1 MRAHCVRIDSVAR
14 RGVPVRLV
22 AELPGNRSQHLISTM
37 SAIAYVI
44 AAIKYEYYEHE
55 YILASRDEG
64 VYRSATCTTDLHFSE
79 HEFIWP
85 TPRAAKLRSHTIG
98 LSWKWSGWTQFC
110 SRCLLDAQKGTAT
123 QGTHFDIDAVV
134 GIP

>member
-14 RGVPVRLV
+14 RGFQVRLV

-44 AAIKYEYYEHE
+44 ASIKYKYYEHE

-64 VYRSATCTTDLHFSE
+64 VYRSATCATDLPFSE
-79 HEFIWP
+79 HIWP
-85 TPRAAKLRSHTIG
+85 TPRAAKLPSHTIG
-98 LSWKWSGWTQFC
+98 LSRKWSGWTQFC

-123 QGTHFDIDAVV
+123 QGTSFDMDAVV
-134 GIP
+134 GIV